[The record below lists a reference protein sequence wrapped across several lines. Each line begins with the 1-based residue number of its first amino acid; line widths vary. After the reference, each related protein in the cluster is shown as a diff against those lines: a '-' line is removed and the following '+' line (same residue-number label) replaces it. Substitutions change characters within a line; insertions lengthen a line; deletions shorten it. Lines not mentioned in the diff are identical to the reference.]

1 LARALGIDPGTAS
14 FDLVVVDGERIV
26 WEESIPSSVVAENP
40 GVLVEAVN
48 RAGRVDIIAG
58 PSGYGSPVICNDEIV
73 DPYTYALEV
82 LLLTRRE
89 DLEEGFR
96 RGEKGIYVYKALA
109 DTVVEFWRRGLNVC
123 YIPSIILLP
132 TIPLYR
138 KLNRLDM
145 GTADKLAVTALAL
158 YDHSREYGVGYED
171 SSFILV
177 EMGFGY
183 NAVIGVRNGLVVDGY
198 GGTLTPM
205 GFLTIGSLDVEVAV
219 IGGEWRR
226 HDVFYGGVSSI
237 CGTTSIEEALEKRS
251 SDELCDAAFKAMI
264 EGIERNVLIL
274 IQNIGKPREIILS
287 GRLTRYNEIL
297 DEVSNTLGKYLP
309 VRKLRGLPGSKISKE
324 AGQGYA
330 LIGEGLAHGYF
341 EKLVKHMKILEAR
354 GTVLDYIYHPRIVNA
369 RKKLYNAIK
378 KSIKKESL
386 YKFLPLKY

>member
-1 LARALGIDPGTAS
+1 MARALGIDPGTGS
-14 FDLVVVDGERIV
+14 FDLVVVENDRVV
-26 WEESIPSSVVAENP
+26 WEESIPSNIVAENP
-40 GVLVEAVN
+40 GVLVEATN
-48 RAGRVDIIAG
+48 RAGRVDLVAG

-96 RGEKGIYVYKALA
+96 RGETGIYVYKALG
-109 DTVVEFWRRGLNVC
+109 DTVVEFWRRGLRVC

-145 GTADKLAVTALAL
+145 GTADKLAVTALAIH
-158 YDHSREYGVGYED
+158 DHSREYGVDYED

-183 NAVIGVRNGLVVDGY
+183 NAVIGVENGLVVDGY

-205 GFLTIGSLDVEVAV
+205 GFLTIGSLDSEIAV

-226 HDVFYGGVSSI
+226 YDVFYGGVSSI
-237 CGTTSIEEALEKRS
+237 CGTTSIEEALGRRG
-251 SDELCDAAFKAMI
+251 DELCDAAFKAMI
-264 EGIERNVLIL
+264 EGIERNVLMVM
-274 IQNIGKPREIILS
+274 QSIGKPREIILS
-287 GRLTRYNEIL
+287 GRLTRYGEIL
-297 DEVSNTLGKYLP
+297 DDVSNTLGKYLP
-309 VRKLRGLPGSKISKE
+309 VRKLRGLPGSRISKE

-330 LIGEGLAHGYF
+330 LIGEGLAGGYF
-341 EKLVKHMKILEAR
+341 EELVKHLRIPEAR
-354 GTVLDYIYHPRIVNA
+354 GTVLDYIYHPRIVGA
-369 RKKLYNAIK
+369 RRRLYEAVK
-378 KSIKKESL
+378 KSIRREAQH
-386 YKFLPLKY
+386 KFLSITS

>member
-14 FDLVVVDGERIV
+14 FDLVVVDGERVV
-26 WEESIPSSVVAENP
+26 WEESIPSNVVARNP

-48 RAGRVDIIAG
+48 RAGQVDIIAG
-58 PSGYGSPVICNDEIV
+58 PSGYGSPVICNDEII

-96 RGEKGIYVYKALA
+96 RGETGIFVYKALA
-109 DTVVEFWRRGLNVC
+109 DTVAEFWRRGLNVC

-132 TIPLYR
+132 TIPLHR

-158 YDHSREYGVGYED
+158 HDHSKEYGVGYED

-183 NAVIGVRNGLVVDGY
+183 NAVIGVKNGLVVDGY
-198 GGTLTPM
+198 GGTQTPM
-205 GFLTIGSLDVEVAV
+205 GFLTIGPIDAEIAV
-219 IGGEWRR
+219 IGKEWRR

-237 CGTTSIEEALEKRS
+237 CGTTSIKEALERRN
-251 SDELCDAAFKAMI
+251 SDELCDAEFKAMI

-287 GRLTRYNEIL
+287 GRLTRHGEIL

-309 VRKLRGLPGSKISKE
+309 VRKLKGLPGSKISKE

-341 EKLVKHMKILEAR
+341 EKLIKHMKILEAR
-354 GTVLDYIYHPRIVNA
+354 GTVLDYIRHPKIDKIRERFYEILKN
-369 RKKLYNAIK
+369 
-378 KSIKKESL
+378 SIKKESY
-386 YKFLPLKY
+386 YKFRLPQ